1 MIRELAEK
9 VIDTIYDVVII
20 VDEKLN
26 VTDANQAISSLG
38 YSKDELLGKPV
49 LDLLIDNRGFREV
62 FPDLIKRAATGERK
76 VVRFEAI
83 RKDGSRLWVDITA
96 SAIDATPVID
106 YLLTIRDVDER
117 AKTRKELEE
126 QKVKLESVLSETD
139 RLRREAEESK
149 NQLEL
154 ANEQLAK
161 RQAVTEQALA
171 EEQKFRLTSKQ
182 ADYQKTVIM
191 ALIGL
196 VAFAF
201 ILPYLSHIFGVT
213 ETKVLDGTSNL
224 SLLLLQIFSIAIG
237 ALYGQNQASKGKDR
251 EQP

>member
-20 VDEKLN
+20 VDANLN
-26 VTDANQAISSLG
+26 VTDANQAIASFG
-38 YSKDELLGKPV
+38 YSKDDLLGKPV
-49 LDLLIDNRGFREV
+49 LDILVDNRGFRDV
-62 FPDLIKRAATGERK
+62 FPEMIEKASQGERK

-83 RKDGSRLWVDITA
+83 RRDGSRLWTDITA

-106 YLLTIRDVDER
+106 YLITLRDVDDRYR
-117 AKTRKELEE
+117 ARKELEE
-126 QKVKLESVLSETD
+126 QKAQLESVVAETD
-139 RLRREAEESK
+139 RLRREAEQ
-149 NQLEL
+149 NRLEL
-154 ANEQLAK
+154 KIANETLEK
-161 RQAVTEQALA
+161 RQKITEDALA

-201 ILPYLSHIFGVT
+201 ILPYLSHFFGVT

-237 ALYGQNQASKGKDR
+237 ALYGQNQASKSSEK
-251 EQP
+251 EK